1 MEAIS
6 LDLRKL
12 VIADGDAG
20 MKTSEVAKKYKVST
34 AGVRRLKQ

>member
-12 VIADGDAG
+12 VIADCDAG

-34 AGVRRLKQ
+34 AGV